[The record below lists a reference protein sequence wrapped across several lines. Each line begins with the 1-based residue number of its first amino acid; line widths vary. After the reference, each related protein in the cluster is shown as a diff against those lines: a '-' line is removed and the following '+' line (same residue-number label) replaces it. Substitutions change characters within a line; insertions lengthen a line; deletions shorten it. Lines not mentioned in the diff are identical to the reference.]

1 MIQYYRVDNTGW
13 SGGISWFK
21 GEDRFDTFTEAIES
35 QRERKWDD
43 DSILWRIAEVTIV
56 DEHLDNKHIAKRTIE
71 ERYLYLT

>member
-21 GEDRFDTFTEAIES
+21 DENRFDTFTEAIEF
-35 QRERKWDD
+35 QRERKWND
-43 DSILWRIAEVTIV
+43 DSVLWRIAEVTMT
-56 DEHLDNKHIAKRTIE
+56 DERLDNNRIAKRTIE